1 MATVL
6 DLIWVGGQQL
16 FFGKSERK
24 DSTALPPDG
33 QIKGPSRRSNHT
45 VISRVEPNV
54 SNIAH

>member
-1 MATVL
+1 
-6 DLIWVGGQQL
+6 LIWVGGQQI
-16 FFGKSERK
+16 FFGKSEIK